1 MAEGSIASSLTST
14 SHTLTHA
21 PGMSPS
27 AAAPNG
33 ASPLALLETV
43 SGPNRHAFLQ
53 PPAAIPSSSLNL
65 VKDTLESFAGH
76 VGDEQLRQVRDANRK
91 RKRSERIRADEA
103 EVLKV
108 RRIHVDGFETGQVWQ
123 QAKRIIAST
132 LKSSEEA
139 LRELEEQNG
148 VVNGVN
154 GDVESEEEDVSAG
167 SDEDELEG
175 EEESDEE
182 GISGAYSEGEEAD
195 DMEMDGLSGE
205 DDIDAEDEDA
215 EMDEMD
221 GMDGFED
228 EEEEEEESEEEPEEL
243 VEDVHGL
250 NDGFFSIDNFNKQT
264 QWFEEQDARGDPN
277 TDLANDDEEIDWD
290 ADPYALPPAKSDKS
304 KKGSSKAKSK
314 LDLDSDED
322 DVEEE
327 DDEDDE
333 DDEGGP
339 TFGNMDLYAPEGD
352 SDIEADDLEPEEEDD
367 DQGENAN
374 DVFYKDFFAPPPR
387 KKGDRPA
394 KDKKVRFEPSQPD
407 DADIDRAIA
416 DVKRDLFEDLSD
428 AEDSED
434 ALSDVSAGD
443 PRSRRSTHE
452 RRQAKIVDEIRK
464 LEAAAVAKRD
474 WTLTGEASA
483 VERPVNS
490 LLEED
495 LDFEHVGKP
504 VPVITPEVTESIE
517 ELIKRRILAAEFDD
531 VLRRRPDADITAD
544 ARRGL
549 VELDDG
555 KSKKGL
561 AEIYEEEHLKNANP
575 DTYVSKADEKLR
587 KEEAEVQ
594 NMWTDVCARLDAL
607 SSWHYKPRPAAPAI
621 TVVSDVATVAME
633 DAQPATAQGVAG
645 GESAIAPQEV
655 YRAGAK
661 GTAEEGEVSRGGVPI
676 AREEMSREEKTR
688 RRRRA
693 KERGRKEGG
702 GEKKERAPPGKGS
715 RKDTVADLK
724 KGGVR
729 VINKR
734 GEILDVEGNKA
745 REGKGVTGGGFKL

>member
-14 SHTLTHA
+14 SHTLTNA
-21 PGMSPS
+21 PAMSPS
-27 AAAPNG
+27 AVAAPNG
-33 ASPLALLETV
+33 ASPLAFLETI

-53 PPAAIPSSSLNL
+53 PPASIPSSSLNL
-65 VKDTLESFAGH
+65 VKDTLESFAGT

-103 EVLKV
+103 DVLKV

-154 GDVESEEEDVSAG
+154 GDVESEEEGESAG
-167 SDEDELEG
+167 SEEEDELEG

-182 GISGAYSEGEEAD
+182 GVSGAYSEGEEDEEAD
-195 DMEMDGLSGE
+195 DMEMDGFSGE

-215 EMDEMD
+215 EMD
-221 GMDGFED
+221 GMDGFDD
-228 EEEEEEESEEEPEEL
+228 EEEEEEESEEEAEDL

-277 TDLANDDEEIDWD
+277 TDRADDDDEIDWD
-290 ADPYALPPAKSDKS
+290 ADPYAVPAKSDKP
-304 KKGSSKAKSK
+304 KKGASKKSK
-314 LDLDSDED
+314 LDFDSDED
-322 DVEEE
+322 EGEDGEEEE
-327 DDEDDE
+327 DDE
-333 DDEGGP
+333 EGGP
-339 TFGNMDLYAPEGD
+339 TFGNMDLYAPEGE
-352 SDIEADDLEPEEEDD
+352 SDNEADDMELEDDD

-374 DVFYKDFFAPPPR
+374 DIFYKDFFAPPPR
-387 KKGDRPA
+387 KKSDKPA
-394 KDKKVRFEPSQPD
+394 KEKKVRFEPSQPD
-407 DADIDRAIA
+407 DADIDRAMA

-443 PRSRRSTHE
+443 PRSRRSAHE

-464 LEAAAVAKRD
+464 LEAAAVAKRE

-504 VPVITPEVTESIE
+504 VPVITPEVTESLE
-517 ELIKRRILAAEFDD
+517 ELIKRRILAADFDD
-531 VLRRRPDADITAD
+531 ILRRRPDAEITSD
-544 ARRGL
+544 TRRGL
-549 VELDDG
+549 VEVDDT

-561 AEIYEEEHLKNANP
+561 AEIYEEEHLKNTNP
-575 DTYVSKADEKLR
+575 DTYVSKADEKLK

-594 NMWTDVCARLDAL
+594 NMWADVCARLDAL

-661 GTAEEGEVSRGGVPI
+661 GTTEEGEVSRGGVPI

-693 KERGRKEGG
+693 KERGRKSGDGKET
-702 GEKKERAPPGKGS
+702 KERAAPGKGS
-715 RKDTVADLK
+715 RKETVADLK
-724 KGGVR
+724 KGSVR

-745 REGKGVTGGGFKL
+745 REGKAVTGGGFKL

>member
-14 SHTLTHA
+14 SHTLTNA
-21 PGMSPS
+21 PAMSPS
-27 AAAPNG
+27 AV
-33 ASPLALLETV
+33 ASPLALLEIV
-43 SGPNRHAFLQ
+43 GGPNRHAFLQ
-53 PPAAIPSSSLNL
+53 PPAALPSSSLNL
-65 VKDTLESFAGH
+65 VKDTLESFAGT

-91 RKRSERIRADEA
+91 RKRSERIRADDA

-148 VVNGVN
+148 VVNG
-154 GDVESEEEDVSAG
+154 DAESEEDDVSAG
-167 SDEDELEG
+167 SGEEDEIDG

-182 GISGAYSEGEEAD
+182 GISGAFSEGEEGEEVD
-195 DMEMDGLSGE
+195 DMDMDGLSGE
-205 DDIDAEDEDA
+205 EDIEAEDEDA
-215 EMDEMD
+215 EMD

-228 EEEEEEESEEEPEEL
+228 EEEEESEDEPEDL

-290 ADPYALPPAKSDKS
+290 ADPYALPAKADKP
-304 KKGSSKAKSK
+304 KKDSSKKSK
-314 LDLDSDED
+314 LGLDSDED
-322 DVEEE
+322 EAEDEEEEE
-327 DDEDDE
+327 DDDE
-333 DDEGGP
+333 EGGP

-352 SDIEADDLEPEEEDD
+352 SDVEADDLEPEEDDD

-394 KDKKVRFEPSQPD
+394 KERKVRFEPTQPD
-407 DADIDRAIA
+407 DADIDRAMA
-416 DVKRDLFEDLSD
+416 DVKRDLFEDVSD

-443 PRSRRSTHE
+443 PRSRRSAHE

-504 VPVITPEVTESIE
+504 VPVITPEVTESLE
-517 ELIKRRILAAEFDD
+517 ELIKRRILAADFDD
-531 VLRRRPDADITAD
+531 ILRRRPDADITTD

-549 VELDDG
+549 VEVDDT

-594 NMWTDVCARLDAL
+594 GMWADVCARLDAL

-693 KERGRKEGG
+693 KERGRKSGDGKTE
-702 GEKKERAPPGKGS
+702 ERAAPGKGS

-724 KGGVR
+724 RGGVR